1 MLYERC
7 TCDVRDTSAK
17 AGLMVSFKLCHVTHE
32 SAIVF
37 FPCYIPYYTI
47 NSAIDIGPV
56 VKSLVIQTLTAKHE
70 LRRPSI

>member
-1 MLYERC
+1 MLYEHC
-7 TCDVRDTSAK
+7 TCDVRDPPLRPA
-17 AGLMVSFKLCHVTHE
+17 LMVPFKLCHVTHE

-37 FPCYIPYYTI
+37 FPCYITYYTI